1 MKPQLFLSALLGLT
15 SVLAFASSTDQTITI
30 QVGSAQAGTAT
41 AAIAGHATVDAS
53 VMRSA
58 PVLDADS
65 LDLRQ
70 AGSVQMEVFGMP
82 LQVARDELQVRSGGW
97 TWEGSGEDGS
107 WLLLTSQEGR
117 LAGTIDLD
125 GREFEIAPQAD
136 GSSLLL
142 ERDLTLLPPPGQ
154 PLVPELPPEL
164 PPVTGHPP
172 PAEGDHALRSGV
184 HWIDVMIVY
193 TSNVQ
198 VEAGGHAGVAA
209 RAHNDVAWTNRAFM
223 NTAMPVRFRLVAV
236 KRMSL
241 TEDPDMDDMLPATRG
256 NSQVNNWRNQYGA
269 DMVGVYVSQGQ
280 YCGLGYVMRN
290 PGPTFERSAYQVTR
304 FNCGAATYAH
314 EHGHNMGMEHNPDN
328 ASASPS
334 EASYPWSFGHGV
346 AAGGNSFRTIMAY
359 AAVCNGDPC
368 PRIRSFSATGYIYN
382 DIPIGVANSSEN
394 SRTGSLTAPVVAA
407 FRPSVMLFQNG
418 FDYGF
423 ID

>member
-1 MKPQLFLSALLGLT
+1 MRRWLIVTSLLAL
-15 SVLAFASSTDQTITI
+15 
-30 QVGSAQAGTAT
+30 GSMALAQAPTYFVKADMVRGAQGAQGPVCVPNSVFFNGEMIVFRAVVYDAATGEELKSDEVNARGITAT
-41 AAIAGHATVDAS
+41 VY
-53 VMRSA
+53 M
-58 PVLDADS
+58 
-65 LDLRQ
+65 
-70 AGSVQMEVFGMP
+70 
-82 LQVARDELQVRSGGW
+82 
-97 TWEGSGEDGS
+97 
-107 WLLLTSQEGR
+107 
-117 LAGTIDLD
+117 D
-125 GREFEIAPQAD
+125 GRDPTPMFF
-136 GSSLLL
+136 
-142 ERDLTLLPPPGQ
+142 
-154 PLVPELPPEL
+154 
-164 PPVTGHPP
+164 PP

-209 RAHNDVAWTNRAFM
+209 RAHNDVPWTNRAFM